1 MVNFQS
7 FWLVIEATSTY
18 AVTPQEAM
26 KLLGLPQGYTAE
38 QLDQAYRNAALKNH
52 PDRGGDPIMFK
63 KIQAAYETLKSKPYN
78 TNNPNPGRQQ
88 ARQQQTRP
96 EPRQQ
101 SYTVRPIPTQGGTKT
116 LAGWEMEVMN
126 AAKRTEQKGEDP
138 TPIYQQM
145 LDQMEA
151 ELERISNMHN
161 PDPDS
166 IARKN
171 RLMRPGVGGVKGWR
185 AFVRLGRARRGFQ
198 TA

>member
-1 MVNFQS
+1 MTDFHS
-7 FWLVIEATSTY
+7 FWLILEATNAYS
-18 AVTPQEAM
+18 VTPQEAM
-26 KLLGLPQGYTAE
+26 GLLGLQQGYTTE
-38 QLDQAYRNAALKNH
+38 QLDQAYRNAALNNH

-63 KIQAAYETLKSKPYN
+63 KVQAAYETLKSKPYN

-88 ARQQQTRP
+88 ARQQQPRP
-96 EPRQQ
+96 EPRQA
-101 SYTVRPIPTQGGTKT
+101 YKTRPIPTQGGTKT

-126 AAKRTEQKGEDP
+126 AAKRAEQRGEDP

-151 ELERISNMHN
+151 ELERISNMPN

-171 RLMRPGVGGVKGWR
+171 RLMRPGVGGVEGWR
-185 AFVRLGRARRGFQ
+185 AFVSSRYFRRQ
-198 TA
+198 RQPA